1 LDGPLL
7 LLGLEDR
14 TPWLGEECGEP
25 RPVPVDDDEELLL
38 LEGWRVGGG
47 AVWQDLMVDMP
58 AGDGCAGDAPAVG
71 LSTVDNLGSNGGV
84 IDESGDGRLA
94 VGRPAGARVAGA
106 RAAGARAA
114 GARADGERVV
124 GAWAGDEGG
133 LDNVAADNAA
143 ASSSADKRVVD
154 EDAVDKSTVDRPG
167 AFPSIVDI
175 NLLRSASDIPAADI
189 AAVNEVDPKNCGCRQ
204 IPDGRPA
211 SSTYLIIIS
220 VVGQPARGEYGLVTP
235 KPIAVRDAV
244 GIRRADRNDEILLSS
259 ARAPFVRFAA
269 SRSAAVKSPA
279 QMRIGIGGRLSSN
292 AHLSQIS

>member
-1 LDGPLL
+1 LDGPLF

-14 TPWLGEECGEP
+14 APWLGKECGEP

-38 LEGWRVGGG
+38 LEGWGFGGG
-47 AVWQDLMVDMP
+47 GVWRDLMVDVP
-58 AGDGCAGDAPAVG
+58 AGDGCAGDAPAAG
-71 LSTVDNLGSNGGV
+71 RPTVDNLGLNGTV
-84 IDESGDGRLA
+84 IDESGDVRLA
-94 VGRPAGARVAGA
+94 GGRAADG

-114 GARADGERVV
+114 GARAIGERVV
-124 GAWAGDEGG
+124 GARAGDEGG
-133 LDNVAADNAA
+133 LDNVTADNAA
-143 ASSSADKRVVD
+143 ASSSADKRVAD

-167 AFPSIVDI
+167 VFPSIVDI

-220 VVGQPARGEYGLVTP
+220 VVGQSVRGEYGLVTP

-244 GIRRADRNDEILLSS
+244 GIERAERNDKILLSID
-259 ARAPFVRFAA
+259 RAPFVRFAA
-269 SRSAAVKSPA
+269 SRSAAVKSSA
-279 QMRIGIGGRLSSN
+279 QMRIGIGGRLSAS
-292 AHLSQIS
+292 AHLNQIS